1 MIKTRLIRLL
11 ADAQK
16 YIYLQVLFDWLAL
29 FCQTAIIFSAVTIIE
44 KLYTNTAEIQNY
56 IICGAVVVCALIIRY
71 ILDKLSAKMSFLA
84 SANVKKVFREKI
96 YNKLLQLGTSYKEK
110 VSTSSVVQMAAE
122 GVDQLETYF
131 GNYLPQLIYSLLAP
145 VTLFIL
151 LSFVNLKAAVILLLC
166 VPLIPVSIVL
176 VQKIA
181 KGLLS
186 KYWGSYTEL
195 GDSFLE
201 KLQGLTTLKIYSA
214 DDRAADELDKE
225 SEHFRKI
232 TMKVLTMQLN
242 STSVMDIMAYG
253 GAAIGIM
260 FALLEFAN
268 GNTGLGGT
276 LLIIL
281 LASEFFIPLRK
292 LGSFFHIAMNGMAA
306 SDKIFA
312 LLDTEQPQNAG
323 KKINGTVESIT
334 VSNLNYAYTAD
345 RKILNNINMEVGGKG
360 LVSVVGTSGSGK
372 STLAAILMGRN
383 KNYAG
388 SIQINGTELS
398 EIDEQ
403 ELMNRI
409 TFVAGD
415 SHIFKGTI
423 RDNLLLGDRNATD
436 SQMYDALSMAK
447 LDDFVKKCG
456 GLDVKIS
463 ENGSSLSGGQRQR
476 LALARAVLHNSQVYI
491 FDEATGNIDME
502 SEEMIIDAIKGLSKT
517 KAVIQISHRLAN
529 VIDSD
534 IIYMLSGGTIA
545 EKGTHK
551 QLMEHGGKYSELF
564 NYQSEL
570 EGYKTGEGTNE

>member
-151 LSFVNLKAAVILLLC
+151 LSFVNLKAAVILLVC

-345 RKILNNINMEVGGKG
+345 RKILNNINMEVNGKG

-398 EIDEQ
+398 EIDER
-403 ELMNRI
+403 EHMNRI
-409 TFVAGD
+409 TFVSGD

-436 SQMYDALSMAK
+436 SQMYNALSVAK
-447 LDDFVKKCG
+447 LDDFVK
-456 GLDVKIS
+456 
-463 ENGSSLSGGQRQR
+463 
-476 LALARAVLHNSQVYI
+476 
-491 FDEATGNIDME
+491 
-502 SEEMIIDAIKGLSKT
+502 
-517 KAVIQISHRLAN
+517 N
-529 VIDSD
+529 VVD
-534 IIYMLSGGTIA
+534 
-545 EKGTHK
+545 
-551 QLMEHGGKYSELF
+551 
-564 NYQSEL
+564 
-570 EGYKTGEGTNE
+570 

>member
-56 IICGAVVVCALIIRY
+56 IICGAVVACALIIRY

-131 GNYLPQLIYSLLAP
+131 GNHLPQLIYSLLAP

-151 LSFVNLKAAVILLLC
+151 LSFVNLKAAVILLVC

-345 RKILNNINMEVGGKG
+345 RKILNNINMEVNGKG

-398 EIDEQ
+398 EIDER
-403 ELMNRI
+403 EHMNRI
-409 TFVAGD
+409 TFVSGD

-436 SQMYDALSMAK
+436 SQMYDALSVAK

-456 GLDVKIS
+456 GLDMKIS

-502 SEEMIIDAIKGLSKT
+502 SEEMIIDAIKELSKT

>member
-16 YIYLQVLFDWLAL
+16 YIYLQVLFDCLAL

-151 LSFVNLKAAVILLLC
+151 LSFVNLKAAVILLVC

-360 LVSVVGTSGSGK
+360 LVSIVGTSGSGK

-398 EIDEQ
+398 EIDER

-409 TFVAGD
+409 TFVSGD

-436 SQMYDALSMAK
+436 SQMYNALSVAK

-456 GLDVKIS
+456 GLDMKIS

-502 SEEMIIDAIKGLSKT
+502 SEEMIIDAIKELSKT

-534 IIYMLSGGTIA
+534 IIYMLSGGTVA

-551 QLMEHGGKYSELF
+551 QLMEHGEKYSELF

>member
-151 LSFVNLKAAVILLLC
+151 LSFVNLKAAVILFVC

-388 SIQINGTELS
+388 NIQINGTELS

-436 SQMYDALSMAK
+436 SQMYDALSVAK

-456 GLDVKIS
+456 GLDMKIS

-502 SEEMIIDAIKGLSKT
+502 SEEMIIDAIKELSKT

-545 EKGTHK
+545 EKGTHR

>member
-151 LSFVNLKAAVILLLC
+151 LSFVNLKAAVILLVC

-214 DDRAADELDKE
+214 DHRAADELDKE

-436 SQMYDALSMAK
+436 SQMYDALSVAK

-456 GLDVKIS
+456 GLDMKIS

-502 SEEMIIDAIKGLSKT
+502 SEEMIIDAIKELSKT

>member
-56 IICGAVVVCALIIRY
+56 IICGAVVACALIIRY

-151 LSFVNLKAAVILLLC
+151 LSFVNLKAAVILLVC

-268 GNTGLGGT
+268 ENTGLGGT

-436 SQMYDALSMAK
+436 SQMYDALSVAK

-456 GLDVKIS
+456 GLDMKIS